1 MSDNPHVQYANAKLR
16 HKKQKSQGFHSDAKH
31 AEREMIRISNLHK
44 IKTGKHINDHAEA
57 LVAHHEKA
65 KEIKRQYVQHST
77 DLIHAKKAG
86 DKERMER
93 AAKGK
98 AQAEKDHLAH
108 TGEPAEEKFVEYKRP
123 MKESK
128 EMKTFK
134 EMMEACCSA
143 CEKRDEMEE
152 SDSGLAAK
160 ADKSGVSIG
169 TLRKVYKRGVA
180 AWNSGHRPG
189 TTPQQWGMARV
200 NSYITKGKGTY
211 HGADKDL
218 REAIQWTK
226 PKNDEHDEVHTQ
238 LDAVKRGA
246 EYPAHVHKMLKHL
259 SNKSNFQ
266 GAMKNA
272 KPMTI
277 THKDTQ
283 PGGKHAEMSNTEATE
298 SKPKLGG
305 LDQTK
310 VRRVKK
316 IFNNAMKHGK
326 PMERPIVLHDTH
338 TGHTHLLAGNTRLTH
353 NTHYGSGSTV
363 VHAIKYDSSKMHDKM
378 HEEVE
383 QTDEQ
388 APVAPTLDRK
398 YLKGTPEHKAYKA
411 SKVRQK
417 YRLAYKNGKIS
428 VKEEIELEEVAK
440 DKESGLPKKYVSGL
454 SPSTAKA
461 RAAHW
466 EKMDKLSDKDPA
478 AYEPAPGDAT
488 AKTKES
494 KHTIKARKMFGEACW
509 TGYKRVGMK
518 KKGDKIV
525 PNCVPVKEA
534 THVGIYPHGGGSD
547 IHHDNEPDDEVT
559 NHPTSNAVGNEPHKG
574 NAYFRRPTI
583 KKYVGQIRKSASKG
597 NPMPPVI
604 GTPHPENPEVKSVV
618 DGNHRLRGQ
627 QNARRENIPVQ
638 NVPHHKIHLMPNSYD
653 KTPESKDMGQKI
665 KTHGVPLSSLRNK
678 NGKYDMDKPRHQLGG
693 KTIRHY
699 FTNTD
704 GTHNFGEPPKPANEE
719 VEQVGEAVFQGKK
732 VPLNKPMAGDV
743 KKSKVYVDPDGD
755 GTAQKVNFGDKNMT
769 IKKHIPGRRKNF
781 RARHNCDNP
790 GPKTKARYWSCRA
803 W

>member
-44 IKTGKHINDHAEA
+44 IKTGKHINDHAEK

-123 MKESK
+123 MKEGK

-160 ADKSGVSIG
+160 ADKSGVSVG

-218 REAIQWTK
+218 RE
-226 PKNDEHDEVHTQ
+226 
-238 LDAVKRGA
+238 
-246 EYPAHVHKMLKHL
+246 
-259 SNKSNFQ
+259 
-266 GAMKNA
+266 
-272 KPMTI
+272 
-277 THKDTQ
+277 
-283 PGGKHAEMSNTEATE
+283 
-298 SKPKLGG
+298 
-305 LDQTK
+305 
-310 VRRVKK
+310 
-316 IFNNAMKHGK
+316 
-326 PMERPIVLHDTH
+326 
-338 TGHTHLLAGNTRLTH
+338 
-353 NTHYGSGSTV
+353 
-363 VHAIKYDSSKMHDKM
+363 
-378 HEEVE
+378 
-383 QTDEQ
+383 
-388 APVAPTLDRK
+388 
-398 YLKGTPEHKAYKA
+398 
-411 SKVRQK
+411 
-417 YRLAYKNGKIS
+417 
-428 VKEEIELEEVAK
+428 EEIELHEVNKVSSFIRKVKQRGIRHAVDPKGAAFQRAVDKADAIHQHKNLDVTDPERKKKLAKRVGKMLDVAGSIHARGKVKEEVAK

-466 EKMDKLSDKDPA
+466 EKMDKLSDRDPA

-494 KHTIKARKMFGEACW
+494 KHTKKAREMFGEACW

-518 KKGDKIV
+518 KKGDKMV
-525 PNCVPVKEA
+525 PNCVPANEESDRNQRLRDALEKVKKDFTKSSADKKTTIKMPTPAPKPEP
-534 THVGIYPHGGGSD
+534 TSVGGGMDYYPKAPYGRRYMGDSVEYNGKK
-547 IHHDNEPDDEVT
+547 IEETQKGKNVVPPPASTIATTGGIQEEENENKPLGKVMRAGD
-559 NHPTSNAVGNEPHKG
+559 G
-574 NAYFRRPTI
+574 
-583 KKYVGQIRKSASKG
+583 KKKFKVFVKNSKG
-597 NPMPPVI
+597 N
-604 GTPHPENPEVKSVV
+604 TVK
-618 DGNHRLRGQ
+618 
-627 QNARRENIPVQ
+627 
-638 NVPHHKIHLMPNSYD
+638 
-653 KTPESKDMGQKI
+653 
-665 KTHGVPLSSLRNK
+665 
-678 NGKYDMDKPRHQLGG
+678 
-693 KTIRHY
+693 
-699 FTNTD
+699 
-704 GTHNFGEPPKPANEE
+704 
-719 VEQVGEAVFQGKK
+719 VG
-732 VPLNKPMAGDV
+732 
-743 KKSKVYVDPDGD
+743 
-755 GTAQKVNFGDKNMT
+755 FGDPNME
-769 IKKHIPGRRKNF
+769 IKRDDPERRKNF
-781 RARHNCDNP
+781 RARHNCDTATDRTTP
-790 GPKTKARYWSCRA
+790 RYWSCRQWRA
-803 W
+803 SSKVEA